1 MRLTRLA
8 AGLASSL
15 MIAATAHAVPVA
27 LELSLVIDVSGSIT
41 QAEYDLQALGYKNA
55 FLDATVQNN
64 ILSHA
69 ASGGIAVNVIQFSTT
84 ATQVISWTQLNDL
97 TDITNFAN
105 ALGTMARASNGS
117 TDVQS
122 GMNLSRTSFVNNGF
136 EGNRLVMDVS
146 GDGHQNI
153 NPSCD
158 GSAPYNAPCAATQA
172 ETAAAFAA
180 GITING
186 LAIEGD
192 YGVNGLTTWYTTNV
206 VTSNGFVITAND
218 FADFERAAIAK
229 IGREVV
235 TVPEPASLGLVAAA
249 LMGVGAVTRRRKA

>member
-15 MIAATAHAVPVA
+15 VIAATAHAVPVA

-41 QAEYDLQALGYKNA
+41 AAEYDLQTEGYKNA

-69 ASGGIAVNVIQFSTT
+69 ASGGIAVNVIQFSTS
-84 ATQVISWTQLNDL
+84 ATQVMAWTQLDDL
-97 TDITNFAN
+97 ADITAFAN

-117 TDVQS
+117 TNVAD
-122 GMNLSRTSFVNNGF
+122 GMQLSRNSFANNGF
-136 EGNRLVMDVS
+136 EGARLVMDVS
-146 GDGHQNI
+146 GDGHQNVA
-153 NPSCD
+153 PACD
-158 GSAPYNAPCAATQA
+158 ATPITNACPTTQA

-180 GITING
+180 GIVVNG

-192 YGVNGLTTWYTTNV
+192 YGVDGMTTWYTNNV

-218 FADFERAAIAK
+218 FADFSRAAITK
-229 IGREVV
+229 IGREVI

-249 LMGVGAVTRRRKA
+249 LLGVGAVTRRRKA